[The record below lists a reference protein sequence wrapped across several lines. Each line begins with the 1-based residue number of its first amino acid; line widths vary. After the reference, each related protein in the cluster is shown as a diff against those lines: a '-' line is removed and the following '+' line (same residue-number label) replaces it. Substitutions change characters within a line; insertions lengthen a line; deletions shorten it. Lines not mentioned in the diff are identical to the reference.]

1 MLTVEGLAGIV
12 ELVRTGRSTFQRIV
26 TWILNKI
33 VKTFEIAVFV
43 TLAFLISALF
53 WHNPIYAVSALDV
66 TLFLFLI
73 DFVTISLSTDNAKG
87 SPTPEKWDVPKL
99 VKLGVGLGVFTVAEM
114 FGLLFLA
121 LDYFHINNIHVL
133 HTYYFTA
140 MMYMGILTPFIVR
153 ERGPFWVSRPGK
165 WLIIA
170 SVVDMIVV
178 AFIALTGLSGPWGHL
193 LTPITWQEFTAITL
207 YCLFV
212 NFAINDRAKLMLGRF
227 GISR

>member
-1 MLTVEGLAGIV
+1 MTALMTHQLKQAEVGIAVSNATDVAKAAASVVLTVEGLAGIV
-12 ELVRTGRSTFQRIV
+12 ELVKIGRSTFQRIV

-99 VKLGVGLGVFTVAEM
+99 VKLGIGLGGVHGCRDVRLIIPSP
-114 FGLLFLA
+114 GLLPHKQHTCTTYL
-121 LDYFHINNIHVL
+121 LLHGDDVHG
-133 HTYYFTA
+133 HTY
-140 MMYMGILTPFIVR
+140 
-153 ERGPFWVSRPGK
+153 
-165 WLIIA
+165 
-170 SVVDMIVV
+170 
-178 AFIALTGLSGPWGHL
+178 
-193 LTPITWQEFTAITL
+193 AIH
-207 YCLFV
+207 
-212 NFAINDRAKLMLGRF
+212 
-227 GISR
+227 S

>member
-99 VKLGVGLGVFTVAEM
+99 VKLALGLGYSLSLRCSA
-114 FGLLFLA
+114 
-121 LDYFHINNIHVL
+121 
-133 HTYYFTA
+133 YY
-140 MMYMGILTPFIVR
+140 
-153 ERGPFWVSRPGK
+153 S
-165 WLIIA
+165 
-170 SVVDMIVV
+170 
-178 AFIALTGLSGPWGHL
+178 
-193 LTPITWQEFTAITL
+193 
-207 YCLFV
+207 
-212 NFAINDRAKLMLGRF
+212 
-227 GISR
+227 